1 LVLNLGFM
9 KNIEGNIIDI
19 HRQVIYGGIVYYN
32 DKGIDRIEEKSGKFD
47 RFILPGLIDAH
58 VHIESSML
66 VPSGFSRL
74 VVPRGT
80 IGVVTDPHEIG
91 NVLGVQ
97 GVEYMI
103 DESKNTPLKCF
114 FGAPSCVPA
123 TPLESSGAVIDSS
136 QIEKLL
142 DRPEVIVLSEMMNY
156 PGVVNGDDEV
166 CAKIRAAL
174 NRNLP
179 VDGHA
184 PGIRGEGLK
193 KYAEAGI
200 STDHE
205 CFGLDEAL
213 EKIERGMKRQGS
225 AAKNFDALASLFDS
239 HPDKLMLCTDDSHP
253 DELIKNGHIDKL
265 IRLGLDKKIDLFK
278 LLRAASLI
286 PAQHYHLPV
295 GLLRKGDPA
304 DFIVIDNPESFQVMA
319 TYIDGENVFDI
330 NEGVLF
336 PKRNVQIVNHFKEHF
351 ITEED
356 LKVNVPQ
363 GASKAKVIKCFDGEL
378 VTDTMW
384 VDMVDQEV
392 MNSNPE
398 SDILKMVVVD
408 RYQTKPVSVGFIN
421 GFGFNRG
428 AVASSVAHDSHNVVA
443 VGVED
448 SEIVKA
454 VNLVMKNKGG
464 LVVVDDEMQD
474 VLPLPVAGLM
484 SDEEGGKVA
493 EDYNRLEKTAIRM
506 GSSLKAPFMTLSF
519 MSLLVIPKLKL
530 GDKGLFDGDKFEFTS
545 IFE

>member
-1 LVLNLGFM
+1 M
-9 KNIEGNIIDI
+9 KQVEGNIIDI
-19 HRQVIYGGIVYYN
+19 HRRVIYGGIVYFN
-32 DKGIDRIEEKSGKFD
+32 DKGIDRIEEKEGLFD
-47 RFILPGLIDAH
+47 KYILPGLIDSH

-103 DESKNTPLKCF
+103 EESKNTPLKCF

-136 QIEKLL
+136 QIEELL
-142 DRPEVIVLSEMMNY
+142 DKPEVIALSEMMNY
-156 PGVVNGDDEV
+156 PGVINGDEEV
-166 CAKIRAAL
+166 VAKIRAAY

-205 CFGLDEAL
+205 CFELDEAL
-213 EKIERGMKRQGS
+213 EKIEKGIKIQIRQGS
-225 AAKNFDALASLFDS
+225 AAKNFDALADLFES
-239 HPDKLMLCTDDSHP
+239 HPDQLMLCTDDSHP

-286 PAQHYHLPV
+286 PAQHYHLPI
-295 GLLRKGDPA
+295 GLLREGDPA
-304 DFIVIDNPESFQVMA
+304 DFIVIDNPKSFNILA
-319 TYIDGENVFDI
+319 TYIDGVKVFDKK
-330 NEGVLF
+330 EGVLF
-336 PKRNVQIVNHFKEHF
+336 AKRNVQIINQFKEHF
-351 ITEED
+351 VSEED
-356 LKVNVPQ
+356 IKVKVPS
-363 GASKAKVIKCFDGEL
+363 GSSKAKVIKCFEGEL
-378 VTDTMW
+378 VTDTLW
-384 VDMVDQEV
+384 VDVAGKEV
-392 MNSNPE
+392 MNSDTQK
-398 SDILKMVVVD
+398 DILKIVVVD
-408 RYQTKPVSVGFIN
+408 RYQSKPVSVGFIY
-421 GFGFNRG
+421 GFGLKRG
-428 AVASSVAHDSHNVVA
+428 ALASSVAHDSHNVVA

-454 VNLVMKNKGG
+454 INLVMKHKGG
-464 LVVVDDEMQD
+464 LTVVDKELQE

-484 SDEEGGKVA
+484 SDEGGEVVA
-493 EDYNRLEKTAIRM
+493 GKYNGLERLAIEM
-506 GSSLKAPFMTLSF
+506 GSKLNAPFMTLSF

-530 GDKGLFDGDKFEFTS
+530 GDKGLFDGEKFEFTS
-545 IFE
+545 VFE

>member
-1 LVLNLGFM
+1 MEQV
-9 KNIEGNIIDI
+9 EGNIIDI
-19 HRQVIYGGIVYYN
+19 HRKVIYGGIVYFN
-32 DKGIDRIEEKSGKFD
+32 NTGIDRIEEKKGDYD
-47 RFILPGLIDAH
+47 RYILPGLIDSH

-66 VPSGFSRL
+66 VPTGFSRL

-103 DESKNTPLKCF
+103 EESKNTPLKCF

-142 DRPEVIVLSEMMNY
+142 DKPEVIALSEMMNY
-156 PGVVNGDDEV
+156 PGVISGDEEV
-166 CAKIRAAL
+166 VAKIRAAL

-184 PGIRGEGLK
+184 PGVIGEGLR

-205 CFGLDEAL
+205 CFELEEAL
-213 EKIERGMKRQGS
+213 EKINHGMRIQIRQGS
-225 AAKNFDALASLFDS
+225 AAKNFDALADLFES
-239 HPDKLMLCTDDSHP
+239 HPDQLMLCTDDSHP
-253 DELIKNGHIDKL
+253 DELIKSGHIDKL

-295 GLLRKGDPA
+295 GLLREGDPA
-304 DFIVIDNPESFQVMA
+304 DFIVIDKPESFNILA
-319 TYIDGENVFDI
+319 TYIDGVKVFDKD
-330 NEGVLF
+330 EGVLF
-336 PKRNVQIVNHFKEHF
+336 AKRNVQIINQFKEHF
-351 ITEED
+351 IHEED
-356 LKVNVPQ
+356 LKVNVPS
-363 GASKAKVIKCFDGEL
+363 GVSKAKVIKCFEGEL
-378 VTDTMW
+378 VTDTLR
-384 VDMVDQEV
+384 VKVAGNEV
-392 MNSNPE
+392 MNS
-398 SDILKMVVVD
+398 DTQQDVLKMVVVD
-408 RYQTKPVSVGFIN
+408 RYQSKPVSVGFIN
-421 GFGFNRG
+421 GFGLKRG
-428 AVASSVAHDSHNVVA
+428 ALASSVAHDSHNVVA

-448 SEIVKA
+448 LDIVKA
-454 VNLVMKNKGG
+454 VNIIMENKGG
-464 LVVVDDEMQD
+464 LAVVNGDKQD

-484 SDEEGGKVA
+484 SDEEGEMVA
-493 EDYNRLEKTAIRM
+493 EKYNRLERVAIGM
-506 GSSLKAPFMTLSF
+506 GSKLNAPFMTLSF

-530 GDKGLFDGDKFEFTS
+530 GDKGLFDGEKFEFTS
-545 IFE
+545 VFE